1 MVVYIAAQTGTALLL
16 AASAFV
22 AGVAA
27 EREVLTSYHCRTPDV
42 PTRVIKEN
50 SPTDFAVLFAA
61 VQRGDCTYSPKRM
74 SVTPRRFVIR
84 IRSSDGNG
92 RSFGYIWEI
101 RLDDGKLAYWF
112 FSKSMHKRTLRL
124 TGA

>member
-74 SVTPRRFVIR
+74 SVTPLLFAYGQATATAVRSVIFGKSVSTTANWPIGFSLNPCINVRFV
-84 IRSSDGNG
+84 
-92 RSFGYIWEI
+92 
-101 RLDDGKLAYWF
+101 
-112 FSKSMHKRTLRL
+112 
-124 TGA
+124 